1 MTSNVSDFRSESA
14 QKDPPK
20 EVFVFGTDLA
30 GRHTSGDALVA
41 LREYGAQYGRAVGL
55 QGRSYAIPVRNEEGM
70 PLPLPVI
77 GRYVEAFLRFATIY
91 RQTTF
96 LVTRV
101 GCGRGAY
108 RDEDIAPLFANAPPN
123 CRLPR
128 SWLRYLAER
137 KRE

>member
-1 MTSNVSDFRSESA
+1 MTSDVSESRHEST

-41 LREYGAQYGRAVGL
+41 LREHGAQYGRAVGL
-55 QGRSYAIPVRNEEGM
+55 QGRSYAIPVRTEEGM
-70 PLPLPVI
+70 LLPLPVI

-101 GCGRGAY
+101 GCGKGGY
-108 RDEDIAPLFANAPPN
+108 RDEDIAPLFANAPAN

-128 SWLRYLAER
+128 SWQRYLAER
-137 KRE
+137 KRG

>member
-1 MTSNVSDFRSESA
+1 MTSDALESRHEST

-41 LREYGAQYGRAVGL
+41 LREHGAQYGRAVGL

-70 PLPLPVI
+70 LLPLPVI
-77 GRYVEAFLRFATIY
+77 ARYIDAFLRFATIY

-108 RDEDIAPLFANAPPN
+108 RDQEIAPLFANAPPN

-128 SWLRYLAER
+128 SWQRYLAER
-137 KRE
+137 KRG